1 MVCFSLRKGRAALV
15 ALHYFL
21 WQALFIA
28 YFHMAGKGASS
39 TAAKKTSKQNLTS
52 GGVKTGD
59 IASFF
64 GGKPLPADKKTAN
77 SPASRSAVISKKPA
91 ISSKLQRNEKLG
103 SGSHEARMTSRMRTR
118 DSLPKK
124 HRASEEEEPTK
135 KASEVESPLGS
146 EKSPSP
152 TAKIDGNAPS
162 SVDATLK
169 STDGAAS
176 RGCRKRRIIV
186 DDDDDDDDDSDGDCG
201 YTDHGKSSDCDEE
214 GGVSKLDTAACSDD
228 AADDTAVDTQKL
240 VEKRRAKS
248 VAGDSASPVLTGKK
262 RKIAET
268 TPETAKPLKQVRG
281 ENGSLKSKRNASPDV
296 EKCDDIGGDE
306 NPSEREESPV
316 SKVSDSDCESGDEDD
331 EEDCGTGSRSNARG
345 VAADGKSGS
354 KSGEA
359 LSYDFGEKPSW
370 KKGTPVPYRFLA
382 DAFNKVEQIHG
393 RLEIQAILTDVFRKI
408 IDTTPEDILPTIY
421 LCMNKLSAAHEG
433 IESGVGEF
441 ILLKALSHTSGS
453 TVAALKAKYREV
465 GDLGDVAAGARATQT
480 TMFPPPPLKIRSVFS
495 EMKSIA
501 LSAGKTSTAAKKSK
515 ILKLLVAS
523 QSKNETRYL
532 ARAMQGKLR
541 IHLAVKTVVTSLA
554 NAFTLRRSGTDAGF
568 LLDVE
573 GNKKTKLSDKERK
586 IEDELKMAA
595 NGLSAIYNQ
604 LPVWEKI
611 VPALLKHQEIS
622 SALAEDC
629 KFTPG
634 IPVSPMLAKP
644 TKAITEVLT
653 RFENVKFTCEY
664 KYDGERA
671 QVHRLA
677 DGTVKV
683 YSRNAEDL
691 TEKYPDIVNSIPS
704 ALKEEHKGV
713 SFVLDAETV
722 AYDVEKKRI
731 LPFQDLQGRKRKDVA
746 AGDVTVT
753 VCLFAFDLLF
763 FSGKSL
769 LLEPLA
775 KRRDMMHES
784 FEEVQGVFFFAEGH
798 DSRDTEEIME
808 LLNRSIKSG
817 CEGLMVKA
825 LDGEN
830 ATYEPANRSQ
840 NWLKVKKDYLDG
852 VGDTLDLVPIGGY
865 LGKGKRLGTY
875 GGFLLACYDQE
886 NEVYQSICKIGTG
899 FSDADLES
907 FSKFYNAEE
916 EDRRLDNPKS
926 YFQVSD
932 NKNLQPD
939 VWFEPCQV
947 WEVLCADLSVSP
959 LHKAALGLVDDS
971 KGIAL
976 RFPRFVRI
984 RDDKGPEDA
993 TDASQVAEL
1002 YAAQSSVANKC

>member
-1 MVCFSLRKGRAALV
+1 MVGN
-15 ALHYFL
+15 
-21 WQALFIA
+21 
-28 YFHMAGKGASS
+28 GSS
-39 TAAKKTSKQNLTS
+39 TGGPKKGHRQNAPST
-52 GGVKTGD
+52 GIKTGD

-64 GGKPLPADKKTAN
+64 GGKPLATKKRLA
-77 SPASRSAVISKKPA
+77 SPAPRPIVKSGNAENETGPGSDGSKQQQPVSPEQKADPV
-91 ISSKLQRNEKLG
+91 RRT
-103 SGSHEARMTSRMRTR
+103 ARMRAR
-118 DSLPKK
+118 DSEPRNAHHGEKK
-124 HRASEEEEPTK
+124 LRDHGFGASSNPGTG
-135 KASEVESPLGS
+135 V
-146 EKSPSP
+146 
-152 TAKIDGNAPS
+152 
-162 SVDATLK
+162 SVADAVGRQENFVGDEATLDVDSK
-169 STDGAAS
+169 GGAAS
-176 RGCRKRRIIV
+176 ATAATASAATSTGCLLMEVDKNARKASRKRRIV
-186 DDDDDDDDDSDGDCG
+186 VADDDDEDDASHDNGTVGTGDRTADGRMDHETEKRSKVSKKRKSEETCVPARGTMETRNANVGITKDTREPSNCVQDSDGD
-201 YTDHGKSSDCDEE
+201 HGKDKDEE
-214 GGVSKLDTAACSDD
+214 KVDLETKDSSNQAPDDD
-228 AADDTAVDTQKL
+228 ASHEEEED
-240 VEKRRAKS
+240 E
-248 VAGDSASPVLTGKK
+248 VLCEGT
-262 RKIAET
+262 
-268 TPETAKPLKQVRG
+268 
-281 ENGSLKSKRNASPDV
+281 S
-296 EKCDDIGGDE
+296 GGDE
-306 NPSEREESPV
+306 L
-316 SKVSDSDCESGDEDD
+316 
-331 EEDCGTGSRSNARG
+331 
-345 VAADGKSGS
+345 GS
-354 KSGEA
+354 KLESRAQAKLA
-359 LSYDFGEKPSW
+359 LSYDFGEVPKWQPG
-370 KKGTPVPYRFLA
+370 KPVPYRFLA

-408 IDTTPEDILPTIY
+408 IDTTPEDLLPAIY

-441 ILLKALSHTSGS
+441 ILLKALSQTSGS
-453 TVAALKAKYREV
+453 TVAVLKAKYRET

-480 TMFPPPPLKIRSVFS
+480 TMFPPPPLKIRSVFA

-501 LSAGKTSTAAKKSK
+501 MSAGKTSTGAKKAK

-554 NAFTLRRSGTDAGF
+554 NAFTLRQSGVDTGF

-573 GNKKTKLSDKERK
+573 GNKKAKLTEKEK
-586 IEDELKMAA
+586 KVEDELKEAA
-595 NGLSAIYNQ
+595 NTLSAIYNQ
-604 LPVWEKI
+604 LPVWEKL
-611 VPALLKHQEIS
+611 VPALLKHREIG
-622 SALAEDC
+622 AGLANDC

-653 RFENVKFTCEY
+653 RFEKVKFTCEY

-671 QVHRLA
+671 QVHRLE

-704 ALKEEHKGV
+704 ALKAEFKGA

-722 AYDVEKKRI
+722 AYDVEKKKI

-763 FSGKSL
+763 FNGESL
-769 LLEPLA
+769 LLKPLSQ
-775 KRRDMMHES
+775 RREIMYAS
-784 FEEVQGVFFFAEGH
+784 FEVVEGVFLFAKGH

-808 LLNRSIKSG
+808 LLNESIKAG

-825 LDGEN
+825 LEGEN

-907 FSKFYNAEE
+907 FAKYFNDET
-916 EDRRLDNPKS
+916 EDRRLDAPKS

-932 NKNLQPD
+932 NKILEPD
-939 VWFEPCQV
+939 IWFEPCQV

-959 LHKAALGLVDDS
+959 NHKAALGLVDGS

-1002 YAAQSSVANKC
+1002 YAAQSAVTNKV